1 MHDCVSIYLIVRVP
15 DYAMTVFLHI
25 IAPLFGVS
33 YYSGIFCSVFF
44 PLGCAPREVVF
55 ESEWRECHR
64 AGSVGREQISIN
76 QSVCMKG
83 AGRARVQ

>member
-1 MHDCVSIYLIVRVP
+1 MHDCVAIYLIVQVP
-15 DYAMTVFLHI
+15 DYAMAVFLHI

-44 PLGCAPREVVF
+44 FSRGCAPRDVVF
-55 ESEWRECHR
+55 ENEWRECHG

-76 QSVCMKG
+76 Q
-83 AGRARVQ
+83 R

>member
-1 MHDCVSIYLIVRVP
+1 MHDCVSIYLIVQVP
-15 DYAMTVFLHI
+15 DYAMAVFLHI

-44 PLGCAPREVVF
+44 PLGCAPRDVVF
-55 ESEWRECHR
+55 ESEWRECHG

-76 QSVCMKG
+76 QRCMSRC
-83 AGRARVQ
+83 A